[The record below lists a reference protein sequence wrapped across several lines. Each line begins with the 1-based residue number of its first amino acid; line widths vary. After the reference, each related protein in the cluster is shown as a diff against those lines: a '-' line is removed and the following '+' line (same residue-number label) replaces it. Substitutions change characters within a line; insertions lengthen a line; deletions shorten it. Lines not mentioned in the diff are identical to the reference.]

1 MIRVSCKE
9 ASLLASQSLDRRL
22 RLSER
27 VMLRLHLLVCE
38 ACTRFRRQIEFL
50 RVAVRGDTDEL
61 DNEHLDGLSNEARA
75 RIRQT
80 LQRS

>member
-1 MIRVSCKE
+1 MMRVSCKE

-27 VMLRLHLLVCE
+27 VTLRLHLFVCE
-38 ACTRFRRQIEFL
+38 ACTRFRHQIEFL
-50 RVAVRGDTDEL
+50 RIAVRGDTDKW
-61 DNEHLDGLSNEARA
+61 DNDHLDGLSNEARA

>member
-9 ASLLASQSLDRRL
+9 ASLLASRSLDGRL
-22 RLSER
+22 GFGER
-27 VMLRLHLLVCE
+27 VTLRLHLLVCD
-38 ACTRFRRQIEFL
+38 ACAQFRRQIEFL
-50 RVAVRGDTDEL
+50 RTAVRDNAEALGD
-61 DNEHLDGLSNEARA
+61 EHLPGLSNEARV